1 MRTSFQYCF
10 AHTYM
15 NHLNMIIIRYHNLA
29 IIIFVISALLT
40 INVNYIIKVI
50 VVHVSLNQIIVTS

>member
-1 MRTSFQYCF
+1 
-10 AHTYM
+10 
-15 NHLNMIIIRYHNLA
+15 MIIIRYHNLA